1 MIDIDIFI
9 TSRNGNKT
17 IVQPIRITHGLTK
30 RKGCVTNFLD
40 VWLHFVQLRKD
51 FSKEKIKHF
60 FVFSLFNHQI

>member
-17 IVQPIRITHGLTK
+17 IEQPIRIAHGLTT
-30 RKGCVTNFLD
+30 RKGCVTNILC

-51 FSKEKIKHF
+51 FSKEKIKHI
-60 FVFSLFNHQI
+60 FVFFLFNHQI